1 MDYAAAKT
9 ELDSPPSEWF
19 SSQKIT
25 FTDGEVAELKAGD
38 SSVTAPTTGFSGA
51 FLSHPTSSRGRVS
64 LLVGLIAS
72 FLVFGY

>member
-1 MDYAAAKT
+1 MDYATAKM

-38 SSVTAPTTGFSGA
+38 SSATAPTTGFSGA
-51 FLSHPTSSRGRVS
+51 FLSHPISSRVRFG
-64 LLVGLIAS
+64 LFVGLITG
-72 FLVFGY
+72 FFVFG